1 MIVDQKQRRQYYRLP
16 YPEKAK
22 PPLTTEDGV
31 LYRIHEI
38 AENSLV
44 LEQNEKLPLKVDDQ
58 ICGMVI
64 FHNEGKENVKGK
76 VLRLDERGAVIILS
90 KGIKQRN
97 VLQEQTY
104 LSRNFP
110 LFFRRGI

>member
-1 MIVDQKQRRQYYRLP
+1 MIVDQKQRRQYYRLL

-22 PPLTTEDGV
+22 PPLTTEDGI

-44 LEQNEKLPLKVDDQ
+44 LEQNEKLLLKVDDQ
-58 ICGMVI
+58 ISGMVI
-64 FHNEGKENVKGK
+64 FHNEGEESVKGK
-76 VLRLDERGAVIILS
+76 VLRLDGQGAVVILS
-90 KGIKQRN
+90 EGIKQRN
-97 VLQEQTY
+97 VLHEQTY

-110 LFFRRGI
+110 FFFRRGI